1 MKNLK
6 RIAIIIL
13 LSLICMANSNLYS
26 LAMNVADEYKVL
38 ENVII
43 DGNVTTKDD
52 TENTIEENN
61 INEDTTKDKE
71 ILEKDDIEDKENKEQ
86 PINDE
91 INIVE
96 EITDNSIKDKSNEV
110 FSNPEN
116 SEKPENSDN
125 PDNNIS
131 TYSNNDKA
139 DTQILKDGT
148 YEIETGISSSKVLE
162 VIGAETYSGA
172 NIQIYTRNKAMC
184 QRVNVKYVGEGYY
197 TLRFA
202 HSNLYMDVANG
213 KNANGTNVWQ
223 CNYNGSD
230 AQKWMIKDDGNGY
243 YNIISKCSGTYLTVK
258 NGKKSDCTNIE
269 INAQRNDDS
278 QRFKFNKVTPIV
290 GEQTIQD
297 GLYQIE
303 TGVSSTKVIEV
314 FNASTISGGNVQIYT
329 KNNNNCQK
337 VNVKYEGNG
346 YYSLSFYHSNK
357 YLDVAN
363 GKTADGTNVWQCN
376 KNGSDAQKWIIKNLG
391 NGYYNIISK
400 CSETYL
406 TVTGG
411 NTSNNTNIEIST
423 LRNDNS
429 QKFKFNKIEE
439 VVGTQTIKDG
449 TYEIETALDS
459 NKVVEVIN
467 ASTMSGGNVQIFSK
481 NNAKC
486 QKVNVQYIGDGYYT
500 MKFEHSNMY
509 LDVANGKNANG
520 TNVWQCRYN
529 GSDAQKWI
537 IKDVGD
543 GYYNIIS
550 KCSSTYL
557 TVSEGSI
564 ANCTNIEINSY
575 KNNNSQKFKFNKI
588 EEFVGTQ
595 IIKDGT
601 YEIETALHPN
611 RVVEVINASTIS
623 GGNVQIFSR
632 NNAKCQRVNVKYIG
646 NGYYTMN
653 FEHSGLYL
661 DVANGNTM
669 DKTNVWQ
676 CRYNGSDAQKWI
688 IQDAGN
694 GYYNIISK
702 CSNTYLTV
710 SGGNTANC
718 TNIEINSNK
727 NDNSQKFKFN
737 EICNIKGEKTIEDG
751 IYEIETAIDQNKAIE
766 VKNATLCSGG
776 NVQIFSK
783 NNAKCQKVNIKY
795 IGNGYYTM
803 KFEHSSL
810 YLDVANGETAD
821 GTNVWQ
827 CRYNGSDAQKW
838 IIKDVGDGYYNIIS
852 KCSNTYLTVS
862 GGNTAN
868 CTNIEINSNKN
879 SNSQKFKFNKATQIT
894 GKKTIEDGIYEI
906 ETGVSNNKVIEVI
919 NATTESGG
927 NVQIFS
933 RNNAKCQKVAIK
945 YVGEGYYTMKFEH
958 SGLYL
963 DVSNGETADGTNV
976 WQCRYNGSDAQKWII
991 QDAGDGYYNIIS
1003 KCSDTYLTVE
1013 GGRNSNCT
1021 NIEVNSKNNGN
1032 SQKFKFNEI
1041 KNLKGMDVSAHQ
1053 GNINWEKVK
1062 KSDIDFVIIRCGYG
1076 QDLANQDDAMFLR
1089 NISECER
1096 LGIPYG
1102 VYIYS
1107 YALNETA
1114 ALSEADHVLRLIKGH
1129 SPKFGIWFD
1138 MEDADG
1144 YKKRN
1149 GMPSNEMLVNICV
1162 AFCEKIKL
1170 QGYNVG
1176 IYASLSW
1183 LKNQLNDNRLD
1194 IYDKWVAQWNVTCT
1208 YNKKYVMWQ
1217 YTNSGTVDGIEGYVD
1232 MNKYYM

>member
-6 RIAIIIL
+6 RIAIIILL

-110 FSNPEN
+110 LSNPEN
-116 SEKPENSDN
+116 SENPENSDN

-131 TYSNNDKA
+131 TYSNNDTA
-139 DTQILKDGT
+139 NTQILKDGT

-269 INAQRNDDS
+269 INEQRNDDS

-376 KNGSDAQKWIIKNLG
+376 KNGSDAQKWIIKDLE

-449 TYEIETALDS
+449 IYEIETALDS

-509 LDVANGKNANG
+509 LDVANGETTNG
-520 TNVWQCRYN
+520 ANVWQCRYN

-537 IKDVGD
+537 IKD
-543 GYYNIIS
+543 
-550 KCSSTYL
+550 
-557 TVSEGSI
+557 
-564 ANCTNIEINSY
+564 A
-575 KNNNSQKFKFNKI
+575 
-588 EEFVGTQ
+588 
-595 IIKDGT
+595 
-601 YEIETALHPN
+601 
-611 RVVEVINASTIS
+611 
-623 GGNVQIFSR
+623 
-632 NNAKCQRVNVKYIG
+632 
-646 NGYYTMN
+646 
-653 FEHSGLYL
+653 
-661 DVANGNTM
+661 
-669 DKTNVWQ
+669 
-676 CRYNGSDAQKWI
+676 
-688 IQDAGN
+688 
-694 GYYNIISK
+694 
-702 CSNTYLTV
+702 
-710 SGGNTANC
+710 
-718 TNIEINSNK
+718 
-727 NDNSQKFKFN
+727 
-737 EICNIKGEKTIEDG
+737 
-751 IYEIETAIDQNKAIE
+751 
-766 VKNATLCSGG
+766 
-776 NVQIFSK
+776 
-783 NNAKCQKVNIKY
+783 
-795 IGNGYYTM
+795 
-803 KFEHSSL
+803 
-810 YLDVANGETAD
+810 
-821 GTNVWQ
+821 
-827 CRYNGSDAQKW
+827 
-838 IIKDVGDGYYNIIS
+838 GDGYYNIIS
-852 KCSNTYLTVS
+852 KCSNTYLTVA
-862 GGNTAN
+862 GGNIAN
-868 CTNIEINSNKN
+868 RTNIEINSIKN
-879 SNSQKFKFNKATQIT
+879 NSSQKFKFNKAIQII
-894 GKKTIEDGIYEI
+894 GEKTIEDGIYEI
-906 ETGVSNNKVIEVI
+906 ETGVSNNKVIDVI
-919 NATTESGG
+919 NATTVSGG

-933 RNNAKCQKVAIK
+933 RNNAKCQKATVK
-945 YVGEGYYTMKFEH
+945 YVGDGYYTMKFEH

-963 DVSNGETADGTNV
+963 DVANGETADGTNV
-976 WQCRYNGSDAQKWII
+976 WQCNYNGSDAQKWII
-991 QDAGDGYYNIIS
+991 KDAGDGYYNIIS
-1003 KCSDTYLTVE
+1003 KCSDTYLTVA
-1013 GGRNSNCT
+1013 GGRNINCT
-1021 NIEVNSKNNGN
+1021 NIEISTLRDDN

-1041 KNLKGMDVSAHQ
+1041 KNMKGIDVSVHN
-1053 GNINWEKVK
+1053 GNINWERVQN
-1062 KSDIDFVIIRCGYG
+1062 SGIDFAIIRCGYG
-1076 QDLANQDDAMFLR
+1076 ENLVNQDDAYFYR
-1089 NISECER
+1089 NVSECER

-1102 VYIYS
+1102 IYIYS
-1107 YALNETA
+1107 YALTEKGA
-1114 ALSEADHVLRLIKGH
+1114 SSEADHVLRLIKGH
-1129 SPKFGIWFD
+1129 NPSLGVWFD
-1138 MEDADG
+1138 MEDADH
-1144 YKKRN
+1144 YKEKN
-1149 GMPSNEMLVNICV
+1149 GMPSNETLVNICIT
-1162 AFCEKIKL
+1162 FCEKIKSK
-1170 QGYNVG
+1170 GYNCRN
-1176 IYASLSW
+1176 ICKFKLAKEST
-1183 LKNQLNDNRLD
+1183 K
-1194 IYDKWVAQWNVTCT
+1194 
-1208 YNKKYVMWQ
+1208 
-1217 YTNSGTVDGIEGYVD
+1217 
-1232 MNKYYM
+1232 